1 MPPALSLVR
10 PLQRGG
16 EPADADQA
24 VSLVRHVQGLPNL
37 SPYGLY
43 THLDVPDAPRA
54 HEYIAWQLERYA
66 RVCVR
71 LKQIG
76 IQVPAKMVASSA
88 VLRYTPD
95 AAMDAVDPGHI
106 LFGQT
111 PPGPVAVASTCG
123 PRAGPSRAAS
133 STRDGL
139 TVESFVTSC
148 RFRYATTC
156 ASESFPIGLRDGMAS
171 VACGSVLASGRRVPI
186 LGPISLEHTRVDLTG
201 VPEARVGDE
210 VVVVGQ
216 QGATA
221 IRPEEVIAHHR
232 LAVKPE
238 LAMAIRGSVQ
248 RVYR

>member
-43 THLDVPDAPRA
+43 THLDVPDDPRA

-66 RVCVR
+66 RVCVG

-76 IQVPAKMVASSA
+76 IQVPVKMVASSA
-88 VLRYTPD
+88 VLRYTPRRGD
-95 AAMDAVDPGHI
+95 GRSRPWSHSVWPDTPWTGRGSVDLRPAFRALTSRLIHARRVDRREFRD
-106 LFGQT
+106 LV
-111 PPGPVAVASTCG
+111 PV
-123 PRAGPSRAAS
+123 PL
-133 STRDGL
+133 RDNLRVG
-139 TVESFVTSC
+139 VI
-148 RFRYATTC
+148 
-156 ASESFPIGLRDGMAS
+156 PIGLRDGMAS

-210 VVVVGQ
+210 VVIVGQ

-248 RVYR
+248 RVYL